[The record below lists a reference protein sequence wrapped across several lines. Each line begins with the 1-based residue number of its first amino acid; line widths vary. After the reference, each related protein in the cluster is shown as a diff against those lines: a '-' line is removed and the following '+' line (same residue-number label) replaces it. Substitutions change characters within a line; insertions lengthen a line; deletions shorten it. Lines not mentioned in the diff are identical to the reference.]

1 MFYWQPVIEPILPSA
16 VIGAVEKPSAS
27 SVATAAEIV
36 MVADEIADDINAL
49 KDILRARTG
58 IDLPASVVEK
68 VMCGLYPDWI
78 SFGMPSAYNNL

>member
-1 MFYWQPVIEPILPSA
+1 MIEPILPSA

-27 SVATAAEIV
+27 SVATAAETV

-78 SFGMPSAYNNL
+78 SFGMPSAYNNF